1 MKNKNKKADY
11 NIGYKKPPKQH
22 QFKKGQSGNPKGRK
36 ANEKNTMSILN
47 QELNETVTIT
57 EGGRSQTLTKREA
70 MLKHMVNKGVSGD
83 LKAML
88 FLFGQLRDI
97 DQLELKQEE
106 ELLTEADE
114 AILKRFLDKNKEDK

>member
-1 MKNKNKKADY
+1 MKNKNKKNDY
-11 NIGYKKPPKQH
+11 NIGYKKPPKHH

-106 ELLTEADE
+106 EFLTEADKV
-114 AILKRFLDKNKEDK
+114 ILKRYLDKNKEDK